1 VDSGL
6 IICRPFLFVKIFYLR
21 EAKVLQQ
28 LRLSYLIFLAFL
40 VVSTLIVVP
49 LHAAWVLIL
58 VKLIPLL
65 FFFPA
70 VWQKRSY
77 GLIALTLLL
86 LIYMGFATM
95 DCFNKGLAQIFA
107 FVELILATWLILA
120 CSKAVKSLPRGH
132 GAA

>member
-1 VDSGL
+1 M
-6 IICRPFLFVKIFYLR
+6 
-21 EAKVLQQ
+21 LQQ

-65 FFFPA
+65 LFFPA

-95 DCFNKGLAQIFA
+95 DCFNKGLTQIFA
-107 FVELILATWLILA
+107 FVELILATWLILT